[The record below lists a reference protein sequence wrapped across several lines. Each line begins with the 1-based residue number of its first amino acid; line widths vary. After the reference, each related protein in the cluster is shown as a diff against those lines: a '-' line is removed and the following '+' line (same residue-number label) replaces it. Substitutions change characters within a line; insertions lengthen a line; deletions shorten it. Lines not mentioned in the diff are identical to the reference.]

1 MAEGWLPPT
10 APGAKPP
17 PRFDAPRERYAPPV
31 RPQPQPP
38 QQPQQPQQPAR
49 PDKPKFVRPSTAERT
64 GPPNRAAIWA
74 IWLGITGVALLVL
87 SLGSLFFVTLPLSL
101 AALMLA
107 RKAKR
112 QIESG
117 ETTQGEGQATAALWL
132 GRIGL
137 IAGVAAFVIIVALIA
152 SGVDFEQLRDD
163 LERELDEQ
171 REQRDDDGRSDNV
184 RSAVE
189 QLRAAAGA
197 WLAR

>member
-1 MAEGWLPPT
+1 MGAMAEGWLPPT

-17 PRFDAPRERYAPPV
+17 PRFDAPQEQPAPPA
-31 RPQPQPP
+31 PAQQQEPP
-38 QQPQQPQQPAR
+38 SGPT
-49 PDKPKFVRPSTAERT
+49 FVRPVA
-64 GPPNRAAIWA
+64 GAPAGQGNRAALWA

-87 SLGSLFFVTLPLSL
+87 SLGSLFPLTLPLSVAAWVL
-101 AALMLA
+101 AGRA
-107 RKAKR
+107 RR

-117 ETTQGEGQATAALWL
+117 ATTQGDGQANAALWL
-132 GRIGL
+132 GRIGV
-137 IAGVAAFVIIVALIA
+137 IAGVAALVVFIVLIA

-171 REQRDDDGRSDNV
+171 RERRDDGGGSDNV

-189 QLRAAAGA
+189 QLRAAAVA